1 MMGRTVLMELRTG
14 WKGLLIISILVFI
27 IGSGMVAIYPTFRD
41 TFTEEL
47 EGADKVDLIIPEQ
60 EGENLTIF
68 WDPMENVD
76 LYYVIESNSTS
87 IYNET
92 ARIIYIGILTNITT
106 PYNSSEAK
114 YYAVLAQING
124 SLFPSLIGIDST
136 GEGFNPYQE
145 LLDSPGYSG
154 FTGGRS
160 IDITQVRGFIS
171 LELFSWIWILTG
183 MFMAYFSVSSVTSDF
198 EKKRMD
204 LIFSTPMSR
213 EQYIIEKF
221 IALSIISLIFT
232 LMTALGLMAGVAGI
246 GEADSLPHATS
257 FLSVFSMQTFLMII
271 AAFGI
276 FLGMIFRGGKA
287 GMGINIAFVFSS
299 FIFLTIAGISESLS
313 ALKYM
318 SIMHYWDYNSMLI
331 DDVFNVG
338 YFLGLLVASLL
349 ILVGAI
355 YIFKKRDIPT

>member
-1 MMGRTVLMELRTG
+1 MIGRTVLMELRTG

-27 IGSGMVAIYPTFRD
+27 VGSGMVAIYPTFRD

-47 EGADKVDLIIPEQ
+47 EGADKVDLIIPEE

-68 WDPMENVD
+68 WEPVDNVD
-76 LYYVIESNSTS
+76 LYYVIESNSS
-87 IYNET
+87 NIYNQT
-92 ARIIYIGILTNITT
+92 ARIVYIGILTNITT

-114 YYAVLAQING
+114 YYAVLAQVNG

-204 LIFSTPMSR
+204 LIFSTPISR

-221 IALSIISLIFT
+221 AALSIISLIFT
-232 LMTALGLMAGVAGI
+232 LMTALGLMLGVASI
-246 GEADSLPHATS
+246 GEADALPHATS
-257 FLSVFSMQTFLMII
+257 FLAVFSMQTFLMII

-299 FIFLTIAGISESLS
+299 FIFLTIAGIVEALS
-313 ALKYM
+313 WLKYV

-331 DDVFNVG
+331 DDIFNSG
-338 YFLGLLVASLL
+338 YFFGLLIASLV